1 MKDAPSSFSTPWK
14 IAECRARASRRRVN
28 ARSIAPR
35 FCAAS
40 KRGFASA
47 AATVFHTVE
56 KSGHFFH
63 TVENFFPLCG
73 KTAKK
78 FSIVWKTFPEGP

>member
-1 MKDAPSSFSTPWK
+1 MKDAPSSFSTPWN
-14 IAECRARASRRRVN
+14 I
-28 ARSIAPR
+28 I
-35 FCAAS
+35 
-40 KRGFASA
+40 
-47 AATVFHTVE
+47 FHTVE

-78 FSIVWKTFPEGP
+78 FSIVWKTFPEGS

>member
-1 MKDAPSSFSTPWK
+1 MKDAPSSFSTPWN
-14 IAECRARASRRRVN
+14 I
-28 ARSIAPR
+28 I
-35 FCAAS
+35 
-40 KRGFASA
+40 
-47 AATVFHTVE
+47 FHTVE

-78 FSIVWKTFPEGP
+78 FSFVWKTFPEGS